1 MQNAYKKLLAWGTY
15 SLLLLALL
23 LAGNSAAAQA
33 NKHTLT
39 GTVTS
44 AKDNSPLPGAA
55 VVVKGSTTGTLTDA
69 NGKFSLQV
77 ADADI
82 IEVSLLGFTKQT
94 LPVNSQT
101 TVTIALADATTG
113 LDEIVVV
120 GFGTAKKRLTT
131 GAIGQVKGA
140 SLEENH
146 TLRID
151 QALQG
156 QIPGVQVTSM
166 SAQPGESPKIRMRG
180 TGTIGNAD
188 PLFVVDGMPT
198 NDIGYLNSA
207 DVASMDVVKDA
218 ASLAIYGTR
227 AANGVVFIT
236 TKKGSKGKT
245 QISYDGFYGIQN
257 PARKLPVLNAQQYA
271 IIMNEAYINSG
282 QAPKIPVDE
291 INRLGKGTDWQ
302 EAIYNKNAP
311 TQSHT
316 LNISG
321 GNDRS
326 VYSSSLSYMNQEGT
340 LGLKDQSQ
348 YNRVAFRMS
357 SSHNVYKDI
366 LKFGQNF
373 TYTLSN
379 KRGVGVGNIY
389 SNTVR
394 ATLNANPLYPVYDST
409 GAYAKST
416 FARNEANP
424 VALMDYQ
431 NQNKTKTDRI
441 LGNVYLELSP
451 IKGLTLRSDF
461 GLDLNNTTNNS
472 FLPKYDLS
480 ANIKNDHSRATMG
493 VNRYTAWNW
502 DNTISYQRS
511 FGKHNATVLL
521 GTTAWEDN
529 NWWVNGYKEDLII
542 ADLDHAIID
551 NGGNAETQRIFGNR
565 NESALLSYFGR
576 LNYSYDEKY
585 LFTAIFRRDGSSRF
599 GANNRFGNF
608 PSFAA
613 GWVASN
619 EQFMKT
625 NWLDFLKIR
634 ASWGQNGNIPDERFA
649 YMATISSLNR
659 DYYFGDT
666 ENQFI
671 GSSPD
676 RVPNPNLKWE
686 TSEQLNIG
694 FDANVFKDFS
704 INFDWYHK
712 TTKDWILVVPIP
724 AIGGAPAPYVNG
736 GDVTN
741 KGIELA
747 LGYNHTFGDLSV
759 GINANMGM
767 NDNKVTNIPNPEKI
781 IVGDRDVT
789 FVAIDEIYRAQV
801 GYPIGY
807 FYGLKTAGIFQNE
820 AEVQSYTNAKGGLI
834 QPNALPGDVRFVD
847 LNGDGLI
854 DSRDKTMI
862 GNPNP
867 DFTYGLNL
875 NLGYKG
881 FDLGVSLY
889 GVSGNQVHDGAR
901 DFGAPLSNY
910 TTEILGRWH
919 GEGTSNK
926 LPRVT
931 LNDEVNQ
938 NWSRSSDLFVKDAS
952 FLRVRSINLGY
963 DFKKKLLRNVP
974 LQQLRLYVSGTNLL
988 TFTKYK
994 GMDPEVGYGPVSW
1007 ASGIDLGTYP
1017 QPRTFIVG
1025 LNAKF

>member
-1 MQNAYKKLLAWGTY
+1 MQNAYKKLFAWATY
-15 SLLLLALL
+15 GLLLLAPS
-23 LAGNSAAAQA
+23 LATNSAAAQA
-33 NKHTLT
+33 NKHPLS

-44 AKDNSPLPGAA
+44 SKDNSPLPGAA
-55 VVVKGSTTGTLTDA
+55 VVIKGSTNGMLTDA
-69 NGKFSLQV
+69 SGKFSLQV
-77 ADADI
+77 TDTDI
-82 IEVSLLGFTKQT
+82 IEVSLIGFSKQT
-94 LPVNSQT
+94 FQVNGQT
-101 TVTIALADATTG
+101 TVSIALQDATTG
-113 LDEIVVV
+113 LDEVVVV

-140 SLEENH
+140 TLEENH
-146 TLRID
+146 TLRVD

-156 QIPGVQVTSM
+156 QIPGVQVTST

-188 PLFVVDGMPT
+188 PLFVIDGVPT
-198 NDIGYLNSA
+198 NDIGFLAGA
-207 DVASMDVVKDA
+207 DIASMDVVKDA

-236 TKKGSKGKT
+236 TKKGVKGKI
-245 QISYDGFYGIQN
+245 QVSYDGFYGVQH
-257 PARKLPVLNAQQYA
+257 PARKLPVLNAQEYA

-282 QAPKIPVDE
+282 QAPQIPVAE
-291 INRLGKGTDWQ
+291 ISRLGKGTDWQ
-302 EAIYNKNAP
+302 EALYNKNAP
-311 TQSHT
+311 MQSHA
-316 LNISG
+316 LSFSG

-326 VYSSSLSYMNQEGT
+326 AYYSSLTYMGQEGT

-348 YNRVAFRMS
+348 YNRVSFRIN

-366 LKFGQNF
+366 VKFGQNF

-389 SNTVR
+389 SNTMR
-394 ATLNANPLYPVYDST
+394 AALNANPLYPVYDST
-409 GAYAKST
+409 GGYARST
-416 FARNEANP
+416 FNTNEANP

-431 NQNKTKTDRI
+431 NQNKTKTDRM
-441 LGNVYLELSP
+441 LGNVYLEVAP
-451 IKGLTLRSDF
+451 VKGLTLRSDF
-461 GLDLNNTTNNS
+461 GLDLNSTTNNS
-472 FLPKYDLS
+472 FLPVYDLS
-480 ANIKNDHSRATMG
+480 ANVSNKHSRATMG
-493 VNRYTAWNW
+493 YNRYTAWNW
-502 DNTISYQRS
+502 DNTISYQRA
-511 FGKHNATVLL
+511 FGKHNATVLV

-529 NWWVNGYKEDLII
+529 TWLVNGYKEDLTIP
-542 ADLDHAIID
+542 DLDHAIID
-551 NGGNAETQRIFGNR
+551 NGTNASTQNIYGNR

-576 LNYSYDEKY
+576 FNYSYDDKY

-599 GANNRFGNF
+599 GGNNRFGNF
-608 PSFAA
+608 PSFSA

-625 NWLDFLKIR
+625 NWLDFLKVR
-634 ASWGQNGNIPDERFA
+634 ASWGRNGNIPQDRNA
-649 YMATISSLNR
+649 YMATISSLNK
-659 DYYFGDT
+659 DYYFGGDET
-666 ENQFI
+666 LFT

-676 RVPNPNLKWE
+676 RIPNPNLKWE

-712 TTKDWILVVPIP
+712 TTKDWILIVPIP

-741 KGIELA
+741 KGIELS

-759 GINANMGM
+759 GINANLAK
-767 NDNKVTNIPNPEKI
+767 NDNKVTNIPNAEKI
-781 IVGDRDVT
+781 IVGDANVT

-820 AEVQSYTNAKGGLI
+820 AAIQSYTDAKGKVI

-847 LNGDGLI
+847 LNGDGVI

-901 DFGAPLSNY
+901 DFGSPLSNY

-919 GEGTSNK
+919 GEGTSNR

-931 LNDEVNQ
+931 LNDEPNQ

-963 DFKKKLLRNVP
+963 DFKKILLRNVP
-974 LQQLRLYVSGTNLL
+974 LQQLRLYVSGTNLF